1 MGDPVERPVFS
12 EGQILGAAD
21 LEAVVEHARG
31 RAARHERYLHTGGIA
46 SGLKLE
52 GVERQAADGRKYETV
67 TLSAGVAIDGRGREI
82 IVPEP
87 VRLSEDQ
94 FNESFVAQND
104 DAARYP
110 VFLIGLDQQSAPPPL
125 AVGGCATTAQATRAV
140 EGYEL
145 RFGRPGDE
153 SDPEPPAPDVSSG
166 PGDVTDGAWPV
177 LVGFV
182 KWGKDIEGGKFTGRE
197 TESAGI
203 GVRYAGVHADEVASR
218 GTRLLLHT
226 GSKRETGK
234 PALALDEAEGG
245 ELKFG
250 FLNDVGQVNPVLFT
264 VSSKGD
270 LTAVGKISGALASG
284 SVYVQSGIATDGVV
298 LPLPPGVAE
307 EQVGPG
313 KAVLHVSVNLRPRG
327 TPPPDTSTT
336 TWVALPLECEVGD
349 DRRVSCRVAWYGLNG
364 PGIGQ
369 VHVGAGACDYFLLV
383 AVPAAEGG
391 GA

>member
-1 MGDPVERPVFS
+1 MADPVERPVFS

-21 LEAVVEHARG
+21 LNGAVEYARG
-31 RAARHERYLHTGGIA
+31 RNARHERYLHTWGIA

-52 GVERQAADGRKYETV
+52 GVERQAADGRKYEHV

-82 IVPEP
+82 IVTEP

-94 FNESFVAQND
+94 FTQSFVAQND

-110 VFLIGLDQQSAPPPL
+110 VFLIGLDRQSSPPPL
-125 AVGGCATTAQATRAV
+125 GIGGCATNAQATRSV

-153 SDPEPPAPDVSSG
+153 SDPEPSAPDVSSG
-166 PGDVTDGAWPV
+166 PGAASDTAWNV

-218 GTRLLLHT
+218 GSKLLLHT
-226 GSKRETGK
+226 GSRREAGK
-234 PALALDEAEGG
+234 PALSIDEVDGG
-245 ELKFG
+245 ELRFG

-264 VSSKGD
+264 VKSNGD

-284 SVYVQSGIATDGVV
+284 SVYVQSGIITDGVV
-298 LPLPPGVAE
+298 LPLPSGVTEAD
-307 EQVGPG
+307 VGPG
-313 KAVLHVSVNLRPRG
+313 KAALHVQLSPRLAG
-327 TPPPDTSTT
+327 AAPPTATDVWIPY
-336 TWVALPLECEVGD
+336 PHQCEVD
-349 DRRVSCRVAWYGLNG
+349 ADRRVRCLVRWIDL
-364 PGIGQ
+364 
-369 VHVGAGACDYFLLV
+369 GAAPPVNIIDMPGACDYTVIVSV
-383 AVPAAEGG
+383 AAAEGSTS
-391 GA
+391 